1 MPALTWATQHRY
13 WVLGLVF
20 VSLVALAAAGFWYFV
35 LRSPST
41 RVGLHQA
48 LRMYRLNQKSGAS
61 DSTDLPSTGVYRF
74 KTSGSEHLS
83 IGSISRSFPSVS
95 DMIVTQ
101 AAGCA
106 TMRWDPLVQHME
118 GLVECAQK
126 NGALTIQ
133 SALSYESIAGT
144 QTTSVIN
151 CPTGTSFVPSDP
163 TVGERWHATCH
174 SKGESVVFS
183 GQVIDKADLNVGGS
197 QVPALHMSL
206 NLSFSGSQSGSNP
219 NTYWVSLQN
228 GLILRQNETVDV
240 AQKTGPF
247 GSVRYTEQ
255 MAISLDSV
263 TPVR

>member
-1 MPALTWATQHRY
+1 MPVLTWATQHRY
-13 WVLGLVF
+13 WVLGIVF
-20 VSLVALAAAGFWYFV
+20 VGVVVLVAAGFWYFV

-48 LRMYRLNQKSGAS
+48 LRLYRLNQKAETSER
-61 DSTDLPSTGVYRF
+61 TDLPSTGVYRF
-74 KTSGSEHLS
+74 TTSGSEHLS
-83 IGSISRSFPSVS
+83 MGGISRSFPVVS
-95 DMIVTQ
+95 DMIVTET
-101 AAGCA
+101 AGCA
-106 TMRWDPLVQHME
+106 TMKWDPLVQHME

-126 NGALTIQ
+126 DGALDIQ

-144 QTTSVIN
+144 QTTSVIA
-151 CPTGTSFVPSDP
+151 CPIGTSFVPLHP

-183 GQVIDKADLNVGGS
+183 GQVLGKADLDVGGS
-197 QVPALHMSL
+197 QVPALHTSL
-206 NLSFSGSQSGSNP
+206 DLSFSGSQSGTNP

-228 GLILRQNETVDV
+228 GLILRQDETVDV

-255 MAISLDSV
+255 MAISLQSV
-263 TPVR
+263 TPIR

>member
-1 MPALTWATQHRY
+1 MPVLTWATQHRF
-13 WVLGLVF
+13 WVLGIVF
-20 VSLVALAAAGFWYFV
+20 VGVVALVAAGFWYFV

-41 RVGLHQA
+41 KVGLHQA
-48 LRMYRLNQKSGAS
+48 LRLYRINQKTEPS
-61 DSTDLPSTGVYRF
+61 DSADLPSTGVYRF

-106 TMRWDPLVQHME
+106 TMKWDPLVQHME
-118 GLVECAQK
+118 GLVECTQK
-126 NGALTIQ
+126 NGALDIQ

-144 QTTSVIN
+144 QTTSVIV

-183 GQVIDKADLNVGGS
+183 GRVIDKADLKVGGRR
-197 QVPALHMSL
+197 VPALHMSL
-206 NLSFSGSQSGSNP
+206 NLSFSGSQSGTNP

-228 GLILRQNETVDV
+228 GLILRQSETVDV

-263 TPVR
+263 TPTR

>member
-1 MPALTWATQHRY
+1 MPVLTWATQHRY
-13 WVLGLVF
+13 WVLGVVF
-20 VSLVALAAAGFWYFV
+20 VALVALVAAGFWYFV

-41 RVGLHQA
+41 RVGMHQA
-48 LRMYRLNQKSGAS
+48 LRLYRINQKTEPT
-61 DSTDLPSTGVYRF
+61 DSADLPSTGVYRF

-106 TMRWDPLVQHME
+106 TMKWDPLVQHME

-126 NGALTIQ
+126 NGALDIQ

-144 QTTSVIN
+144 QTTSVIK
-151 CPTGTSFVPSDP
+151 CPTGTPFVPSHP

-183 GQVIDKADLNVGGS
+183 GRVLGKADVDVGGS
-197 QVPALHMSL
+197 QVPALHTSL

-219 NTYWVSLQN
+219 NSYWVSLQS
-228 GLILRQNETVDV
+228 GLILRQSETVDV

-255 MAISLDSV
+255 MAIALDSV